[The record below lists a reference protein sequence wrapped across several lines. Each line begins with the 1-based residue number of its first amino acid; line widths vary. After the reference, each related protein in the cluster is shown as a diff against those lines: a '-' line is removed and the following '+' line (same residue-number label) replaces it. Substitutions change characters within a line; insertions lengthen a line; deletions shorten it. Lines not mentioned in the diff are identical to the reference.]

1 MIKPWETRQ
10 GTIFCPV
17 NGWDC
22 SYYGE
27 HGVCELENVQNKC
40 DDFYKMWAEEIE
52 AEKEKTGGI

>member
-1 MIKPWETRQ
+1 MIKPWETRS

-40 DDFYKMWAEEIE
+40 DEFYKMWAEEIE
-52 AEKEKTGGI
+52 AERRKNAGN